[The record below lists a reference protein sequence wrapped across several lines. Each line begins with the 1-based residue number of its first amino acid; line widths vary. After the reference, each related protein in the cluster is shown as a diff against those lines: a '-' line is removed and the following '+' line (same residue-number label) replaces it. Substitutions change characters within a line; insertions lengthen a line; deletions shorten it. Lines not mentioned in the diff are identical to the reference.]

1 MLWSIIVIV
10 FKLLGALGLFM
21 FGMELSSTGI
31 QRAAGDRLQG
41 TVNFMTRNRFV
52 AVFTGVLV
60 TVVIQSSSATTVMV
74 VSFVNAGLL
83 NLVQAIGVIMG
94 ANIGTTLTG
103 WIIAAVGVQ
112 KFSIAVIAVP
122 LFGVGFFMSLMKKRG
137 DAFVSYGEGLM
148 GFAMIFLGLEYLAKA
163 IPDPSPDALLFLKN
177 FADQGWFA
185 ILVCVL
191 VGTVFTMLINAS
203 SATIAIVI
211 GLSAK
216 GILSFEMAA
225 AITLGANIGTTFDS
239 FLVSLGT
246 NTNAKRAAWA
256 HILFNVIGTVWVVV
270 VLRPFITLV
279 DWITPGPITAQSAG
293 AHIAMMHT
301 LFNAANTLVLL
312 PFVRQ
317 YAGLL
322 ERFIKPKAEVEEAAR
337 LQYKPSVL
345 LSSPE
350 LNIAQARSDI
360 DALAKVAEDMFVRFR
375 EELTGKAEWGEET
388 LEWFSRY
395 GVYSGS
401 LKTGITKFLFE
412 IACQDIGERTR
423 DSLMTWIRVVDDL
436 ENACHASRSMAE
448 SLGKAARKGDSFGAE
463 AVAELAPYTLLVQE
477 FISFVRPKLGAP
489 LTGEDFSVAVEFE
502 NRIDACRGDLKKIAR
517 KRIKTGAPVKTELN
531 YIDVIRHIERIGD
544 CFYSISGSLRA
555 EKAE

>member
-112 KFSIAVIAVP
+112 KFSIAAIAVP
-122 LFGVGFFMSLMKKRG
+122 LFGLGFFMSLMKQKG
-137 DAFVSYGEGLM
+137 DTVVSYGEGLM

-177 FADQGWFA
+177 FADKGWFA

-312 PFVRQ
+312 PFVCQ

-322 ERFIKPKAEVEEAAR
+322 ERFIKPKAEEEEAAR

-345 LSSPE
+345 LTSPE

-360 DALAKVAEDMFVRFR
+360 VGLAKVAEDMFVRFR

-423 DSLMTWIRVVDDL
+423 DSLMSWIRVVDDL

-517 KRIKTGAPVKTELN
+517 KRIKSGAPVKTELN

>member
-112 KFSIAVIAVP
+112 KFSIAAIAVP
-122 LFGVGFFMSLMKKRG
+122 LFGLGFFMSLMKQKG
-137 DAFVSYGEGLM
+137 DTVVSYGEGLM

-177 FADQGWFA
+177 FADKGWFA

-270 VLRPFITLV
+270 VLRPFIRLV

-312 PFVRQ
+312 PFVCQ

-322 ERFIKPKAEVEEAAR
+322 ERFIKPKAEEEEAAR

-345 LSSPE
+345 LTSPE

-360 DALAKVAEDMFVRFR
+360 VGLAKVAEDMFVRFR

-423 DSLMTWIRVVDDL
+423 DSLMAWIRVVDDL

-517 KRIKTGAPVKTELN
+517 KRIKSGAPVKTELN

>member
-112 KFSIAVIAVP
+112 KFSIAAIAVP
-122 LFGVGFFMSLMKKRG
+122 LFGVGFFMSLMKQKG
-137 DAFVSYGEGLM
+137 DTVVSYGEGLM

-203 SATIAIVI
+203 SATIAIII

-322 ERFIKPKAEVEEAAR
+322 ERAIKPKADEEEAAK
-337 LQYKPSVL
+337 LQYRPSVL

>member
-112 KFSIAVIAVP
+112 KFSIAAIAVP
-122 LFGVGFFMSLMKKRG
+122 LFGVGFFMSLMKQKG
-137 DAFVSYGEGLM
+137 DTVVSYGEGLM

-322 ERFIKPKAEVEEAAR
+322 ERAIKPKADEEEAAK
-337 LQYKPSVL
+337 LQYRPSVL

>member
-112 KFSIAVIAVP
+112 KFSIAAIAVP
-122 LFGVGFFMSLMKKRG
+122 LFGLGFFMSLMKQKG
-137 DAFVSYGEGLM
+137 DTVVSYGEGLM

-177 FADQGWFA
+177 FADKGWFA

-322 ERFIKPKAEVEEAAR
+322 ERAIKPKAEEEEAAR

-345 LSSPE
+345 LTSPE

-360 DALAKVAEDMFVRFR
+360 VGLAKVAEDMFVRFR
-375 EELTGKAEWGEET
+375 EELTGKAEWREET

>member
-112 KFSIAVIAVP
+112 KFSIAAIAVP
-122 LFGVGFFMSLMKKRG
+122 LFGLGFFMSLMKQKG
-137 DAFVSYGEGLM
+137 DTVVSYGEGLM

-177 FADQGWFA
+177 FADKGWFA

-211 GLSAK
+211 GLSVK

-322 ERFIKPKAEVEEAAR
+322 ERFIKPKAEEEEAAR

-360 DALAKVAEDMFVRFR
+360 VGLAKVAEDMFVRFR
-375 EELTGKAEWGEET
+375 EELTGKAEWGEES

-463 AVAELAPYTLLVQE
+463 AVVELAPYTLLVQE

-517 KRIKTGAPVKTELN
+517 KRIKSGAPVKTELN

>member
-112 KFSIAVIAVP
+112 KFSIAAIAVP
-122 LFGVGFFMSLMKKRG
+122 LFGVGFFMSLMKQKG
-137 DAFVSYGEGLM
+137 DTVVSYGEGLM

-177 FADQGWFA
+177 FADKGWFA

-322 ERFIKPKAEVEEAAR
+322 ERFIKPKAEAEEAVR

-360 DALAKVAEDMFVRFR
+360 VGLAKVAEDMFVRFR

-423 DSLMTWIRVVDDL
+423 DSLMSWIRVVDDL

-517 KRIKTGAPVKTELN
+517 KRIKSGAPVKTELN

>member
-112 KFSIAVIAVP
+112 KFSIAAIAVP
-122 LFGVGFFMSLMKKRG
+122 LFGLGFFMSLMKQKG
-137 DAFVSYGEGLM
+137 DTVVSYGEGLM

-177 FADQGWFA
+177 FADKGWFA

-322 ERFIKPKAEVEEAAR
+322 ERAIKPKAEEEEAAR

-345 LSSPE
+345 LTSPE

-360 DALAKVAEDMFVRFR
+360 VGLAKVAEDMFVRFR

-517 KRIKTGAPVKTELN
+517 KRIKSGAPVKTELN

>member
-112 KFSIAVIAVP
+112 KFSIAAIAVP
-122 LFGVGFFMSLMKKRG
+122 LFGVGFFMSLMKQKG
-137 DAFVSYGEGLM
+137 DTVVSYGEGLM

-177 FADQGWFA
+177 FADKGWFA

-322 ERFIKPKAEVEEAAR
+322 ERAIKPKAEEEEAAR

-345 LSSPE
+345 LTSPE

-360 DALAKVAEDMFVRFR
+360 VGLAKVAEDMFVRFR

-517 KRIKTGAPVKTELN
+517 KRIKSGAPVKTELN

>member
-112 KFSIAVIAVP
+112 KFSIAAIAVP
-122 LFGVGFFMSLMKKRG
+122 LFGVGFFMSLMKQKG
-137 DAFVSYGEGLM
+137 DTVVSYGEGLM

-322 ERFIKPKAEVEEAAR
+322 ERFIKPKAEAEEAVR

-360 DALAKVAEDMFVRFR
+360 VGLAKVAEDMFVRFR

-517 KRIKTGAPVKTELN
+517 KRIKSGAPVKTELN

>member
-112 KFSIAVIAVP
+112 KFSIAAIAVP
-122 LFGVGFFMSLMKKRG
+122 LFGLGFFMSLMKQKG
-137 DAFVSYGEGLM
+137 DTVVSYGEGLM

-177 FADQGWFA
+177 FADKGWFA

-322 ERFIKPKAEVEEAAR
+322 ERFIKPKAEAEEAVR

-360 DALAKVAEDMFVRFR
+360 VGLAKVAEDMFVRFR

-517 KRIKTGAPVKTELN
+517 KRIKSGAPVKTELN

>member
-1 MLWSIIVIV
+1 MLWSISVIV

-112 KFSIAVIAVP
+112 KFSIAAIAVP
-122 LFGVGFFMSLMKKRG
+122 LFGLGFFMSLMKQKG
-137 DAFVSYGEGLM
+137 DTVVSYGEGLM

-177 FADQGWFA
+177 FADKGWFA

-312 PFVRQ
+312 PFVCQ

-322 ERFIKPKAEVEEAAR
+322 ERFIKPKAEEEEAAR

-345 LSSPE
+345 LTSPE

-360 DALAKVAEDMFVRFR
+360 VGLAKVAEDMFVRFR

-423 DSLMTWIRVVDDL
+423 DSLMSWIRVVDDL

-517 KRIKTGAPVKTELN
+517 KRIKSGAPVKTELN